1 MEILQQIRILVTS
14 CLFIYFYFLD
24 TSLTEGS
31 VDASIMY
38 EARVDIRKFSRF
50 LQGQFNPT
58 KIICSKLWW
67 DGRMDGKVGGGVSG
81 RVGGG

>member
-1 MEILQQIRILVTS
+1 MEILQQIRTLVTS
-14 CLFIYFYFLD
+14 CFLFLD